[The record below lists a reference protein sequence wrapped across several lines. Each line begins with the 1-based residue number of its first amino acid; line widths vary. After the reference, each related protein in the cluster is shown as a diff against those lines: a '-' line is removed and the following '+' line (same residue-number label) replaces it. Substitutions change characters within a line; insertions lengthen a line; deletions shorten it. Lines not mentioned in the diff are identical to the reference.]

1 MAATPPPRPMQ
12 VLEAARKAQTELEE
26 LAEQE
31 QLYQLFPGVLIT
43 PSMRLTAARA
53 AGAVAEAAVTVD
65 FDNQLSARR
74 RGRSYLQ

>member
-1 MAATPPPRPMQ
+1 MQ
-12 VLEAARKAQTELEE
+12 VLEAARKAQTDLEE

-31 QLYQLFPGVLIT
+31 QLYQLAPGVLIT

-65 FDNQLSARR
+65 FGNQLSARR

>member
-1 MAATPPPRPMQ
+1 MQ
-12 VLEAARKAQTELEE
+12 VLEAARKAQTDLEE
-26 LAEQE
+26 LLAEQE
-31 QLYQLFPGVLIT
+31 QLYQLSPGVLIT

>member
-1 MAATPPPRPMQ
+1 MQ
-12 VLEAARKAQTELEE
+12 VLEAARKAQTDLEE

-31 QLYQLFPGVLIT
+31 QLYQLSPGMLIT

-65 FDNQLSARR
+65 FDNQLSTRR